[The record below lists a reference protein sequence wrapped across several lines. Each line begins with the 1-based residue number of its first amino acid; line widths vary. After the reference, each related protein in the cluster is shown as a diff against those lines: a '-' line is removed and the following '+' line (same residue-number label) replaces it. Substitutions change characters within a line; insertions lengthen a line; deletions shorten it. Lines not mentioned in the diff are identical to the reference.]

1 VRFSAI
7 DSEKNSRISTRPC
20 VQPAVLILGWIPR
33 IILPIARS
41 LHRRGVSIDVAS
53 FPGAPRIRS
62 RAICQQRSVAEPQGN
77 GAEFVKQIRA
87 FITDRGHEVLIP
99 TDDCMLTA
107 IVEHYHELANLLHIA
122 CPPPEIT
129 RLVLDKTATLKIA
142 QNCGLQIPKTEVVSN
157 SSQLHNL
164 IGRFP
169 FPWVLKPAEKETRM
183 EEVKSC
189 TLTTA
194 NEVHTTFPPGREFAP
209 PMLVQQYCSGTGVG
223 VEILL
228 HQGECI
234 AAFQHRRLKELP
246 YSGGVSVT
254 AVAER
259 VDDAL
264 LALSL
269 ALLRT
274 LQWDGLA
281 MVEYRVDSTGR
292 AVLMEVNGRYW
303 GTIAL
308 PIFAGIDFPLYHWRL
323 VHGQHVDAPKT
334 YAAGIKWRWTI
345 GYLDRLYILCAKARH
360 SSIARRALGESLR
373 NLFADF
379 SLSVRDATFEFSDPM
394 ASLIPFLRALWYFVS
409 HTAARAWR
417 RPALSR
423 QSRGKSG
430 LSPSKP

>member
-1 VRFSAI
+1 V
-7 DSEKNSRISTRPC
+7 KRP
-20 VQPAVLILGWIPR
+20 VLILGWIPR

-41 LHRRGVSIDVAS
+41 LHRHGVSVDVAS

-62 RAICQQRSVAEPQGN
+62 RAVSQHRTIAEPQAN
-77 GAEFVKQIRA
+77 GAEFVQQLRA
-87 FITDRGHEVLIP
+87 LITDRGHEVLIP

-107 IVEHYHELANLLHIA
+107 ISEHYRELADLLHIA

-142 QNCGLQIPKTEVVSN
+142 QDCGVQVPKTEIVSN

-164 IGRFP
+164 IDSFP

-189 TLTTA
+189 TLTTGD
-194 NEVHTTFPPGREFAP
+194 EVRVTFPAGREFAP
-209 PMLVQQYCSGTGVG
+209 PMLVQQYCAGAGVG

-228 HQGECI
+228 HQAECI

-246 YSGGVSVT
+246 HTGGVSVA
-254 AVAER
+254 AVAEG

-264 LALSL
+264 LRSSL
-269 ALLRT
+269 TLLRA
-274 LQWDGLA
+274 LQWEGVA
-281 MVEYRVDSTGR
+281 MVEYKMDSAGR

-308 PIFAGIDFPLYHWRL
+308 PIFAGIDFPLYHWQL
-323 VHGQHVDAPKT
+323 IHGQRVEAPKT

-360 SSIARRALGESLR
+360 SSIARRALSESLE
-373 NLFADF
+373 NIFADF
-379 SLSVRDATFEFSDPM
+379 GLSVRDATFEFSDPM
-394 ASLIPFLRALWYFVS
+394 ASLIPFLRALWYFAS

-417 RPALSR
+417 RSALSL
-423 QSRGKSG
+423 QSRGRSG
-430 LSPSKP
+430 LAPSKT